1 MRTGSS
7 EFDAIVV
14 GSGPGGATVAREL
27 SLNNQNVL
35 ILEWGDND
43 PIKGTFT
50 QTLSRAFIPGKSLLI
65 TGQVLGMVRA
75 ITTGG
80 SSLIYCATAFDPPIE
95 MLKTYGVDISKEVA
109 ELTKEVPSEPLTE
122 DLMSPAGVRFEESAM
137 ELGYDCKRLNKFIY
151 QSKCRPDCQLCLYG
165 CPYGAKWNARNFVD
179 EALENGAKMINHAKV
194 EKVIIE
200 NGKAVGVEYKRDN
213 DCYRTFAPKIII
225 AAGGIGSPV
234 ILRNS
239 GIHGVGY
246 NFFYDPLIFVM
257 GRIND
262 VKGGR
267 GVPMNAGIH
276 FPEDGIVM
284 TDFNLPHIMKVMFD
298 MEVFK
303 FNQVFSYSDVVPIM
317 IKVRD
322 SLGGRIINDK
332 LIWKNLT
339 KPDKQKLN
347 KGAGH
352 ARRILENAGATQIY
366 RSWYLAAH
374 PGGTVKIGEHVD
386 ANLKTKFDNLY
397 VCDCSVVPQEWG
409 LPPTLT
415 LLGLGKRLSRHL
427 LDKNEAK
434 Q

>member
-1 MRTGSS
+1 MRTDSN

-27 SLNNQNVL
+27 SRNGQNIL

-50 QTLSRAFIPGKSLLI
+50 QTISRAFVPGKSLLI
-65 TGQVLGMVRA
+65 TGQGLGMVRA

-80 SSLIYCATAFDPPIE
+80 SSLLFCATAFDPPFE

-109 ELTKEVPSEPLTE
+109 EIKKEVPNAPLKE
-122 DLMSPAGVRFEESAM
+122 ELISPAAARFQESATA
-137 ELGYDCKRLNKFIY
+137 LGYDCKRLNKFIF
-151 QSKCRPDCQLCLYG
+151 QDKCRPDCQLCLYG

-179 EALENGAKMINHAKV
+179 EALEYGGKMINHAKV
-194 EKVIIE
+194 KKVIIE
-200 NGKAVGVEYKRDN
+200 SGKAVGVEYKRGN
-213 DCYRTFAPKIII
+213 DSHRAFASKIII

-239 GIHGVGY
+239 GINGVGTH
-246 NFFYDPLIFVM
+246 FFYDPLIFVL

-262 VKGGR
+262 IKTGR
-267 GVPMNAGIH
+267 GVPMSAGIH
-276 FPEDGIVM
+276 FHEDGIVM
-284 TDFNLPHIMKVMFD
+284 TDFNLPHIMKALFD
-298 MEVFK
+298 MGVFR
-303 FNQVFSYSDVVPIM
+303 FNQAFSYANIVPIM
-317 IKVRD
+317 IKIRD
-322 SLGGRIINDK
+322 NLGGRIISDK
-332 LIWKNLT
+332 LIWKSLT
-339 KPDKQKLN
+339 KPDNEKLD

-352 ARRILENAGATQIY
+352 AKRILENAGASQVY

-386 ANLKTKFDNLY
+386 ANLKTEFENLY

-427 LDKNEAK
+427 LDNNEAK